1 MERVESFK
9 YLGVQISDDLS
20 WSTHV
25 DIVVKKARQ
34 RLYHL
39 RRLRKFRSSQAVLRS
54 FYSSTIES
62 LLTWNI
68 TAWYGNTTEQE
79 KAALQRVV
87 RSAERTLGGQLPS
100 LDTIYTQRCK
110 AKTDRI
116 LKDPSHP
123 GHRLFCLLRSGRRY
137 RSLEAKGGRLWNSFF
152 HRAMRYLNGTE

>member
-1 MERVESFK
+1 MDFERTQVRSYTLLSINGTPVERVESFK

-39 RRLRKFRSSQAVLRS
+39 RKFRSSQAVLRS
-54 FYSSTIES
+54 FYSSTIKS
-62 LLTWNI
+62 LLTGNI

-110 AKTDRI
+110 SRTDRI
-116 LKDPSHP
+116 LKDPS
-123 GHRLFCLLRSGRRY
+123 LF
-137 RSLEAKGGRLWNSFF
+137 K
-152 HRAMRYLNGTE
+152 